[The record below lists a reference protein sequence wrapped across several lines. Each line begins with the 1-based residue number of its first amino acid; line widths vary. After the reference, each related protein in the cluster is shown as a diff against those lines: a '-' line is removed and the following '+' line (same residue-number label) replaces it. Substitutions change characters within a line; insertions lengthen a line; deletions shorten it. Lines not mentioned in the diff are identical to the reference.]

1 LEVEREILNMK
12 KVNIIFL
19 MGVLFLIIASSTI
32 GSALSYSSTSYSDDF
47 LWMPLLIIGIIIIVY
62 AIWIAVGIWVYKDA
76 KKRGENAVLWLV
88 ITIFGGLIG
97 LLIWLAIR
105 PPIGGRKSLPDRMCP
120 NCGRSIPMDAK
131 ICPYCGKKFETY
143 Q

>member
-1 LEVEREILNMK
+1 MK

-19 MGVLFLIIASSTI
+19 ASILFLVIFGSTMASAAPYFAYITSNSNDFLWVPFLIICIYVIVFAV
-32 GSALSYSSTSYSDDF
+32 
-47 LWMPLLIIGIIIIVY
+47 WMV
-62 AIWIAVGIWVYKDA
+62 VGIWVYKDA
-76 KKRGENAVLWLV
+76 KKRRENAVLWLV

-97 LLIWLAIR
+97 LLIWIAIR
-105 PPIGGRKSLPDRMCP
+105 PPIGGRKTLPDRMCP

-131 ICPYCGKKFETY
+131 ICPYCSKKFETY